1 MPRVR
6 CYQME
11 CVYWKGGF
19 CQAREIEVDPDEGCL
34 TFELE
39 ELADADRYASKWEDE
54 LLDELSEEDEW

>member
-19 CQAREIEVDPDEGCL
+19 CQAAEIEVDPDEGCL

-39 ELADADRYASKWEDE
+39 EVDENFASKWEDE
-54 LLDELSEEDEW
+54 LIDELEEEW